1 MNILGQNPAFHVT
14 PTSGILDILVTTRNQ
29 WNKNVAFRAIPWEE
43 SEKVLCQ
50 VLRRIMEGYFEHVEK
65 PVCFDKS
72 RGWLEFLELASVVVG
87 GRERV
92 RVLVTVRDLRDVCA
106 SFEKLYR
113 KTAATGQI
121 PQEQADRRLK
131 MKTAVGRLQ
140 VFIDDGQPVGRAF
153 NAIRDAITRGWR
165 NNILFIEFEA
175 LTRNPAKAMQAV
187 YAFLGEPP
195 FEHDFDNVEQITFE
209 DDSAHGFKD
218 LHKIRS
224 KVEPMEPQW
233 SKVYDPA
240 VFREQAWKR
249 VEELGCFWREYV
261 RVPPGGA

>member
-14 PTSGILDILVTTRNQ
+14 PTSGILGILVTTRNQ
-29 WNKNVAFRAIPWEE
+29 WNQNVAFRAIPWEE
-43 SEKVLCQ
+43 SERTLCQ
-50 VLRRIMEGYFEHVEK
+50 VMRHIMQGYFEHVDK

-72 RGWLEFLELASVVVG
+72 RGWLEFLELASIVVG
-87 GRERV
+87 GKENV
-92 RVLVTVRDLRDVCA
+92 KALVTVRDLRDVCA

-121 PQEQADRRLK
+121 PQEKADTRLK

-140 VFIDDGQPVGRAF
+140 VFIDDAQPVGRAF
-153 NAIRDAITRGWR
+153 NAIRDAVTRGWR

-175 LTRNPAKAMQAV
+175 LTSRPAKAMEAV
-187 YAFLGEPP
+187 YAFLGEPA

-209 DDSAHGFKD
+209 DDSTHGFKD
-218 LHKIRS
+218 LHNIRS

-233 SKVYDPA
+233 PKVYDA
-240 VFREQAWKR
+240 TVFREPVWKR
-249 VEELGCFWREYV
+249 VEELGRFWREYV
-261 RVPPGGA
+261 RVAPADS